1 MQAAST
7 ESVVDGVEP
16 RGTLPVPPRMPSSPS
31 VPSKAPNLLLPPTG
45 VVLLVRTMG
54 ADVPLHPFL
63 RRKFE
68 IVVQSEMPCAC
79 ASSVGASGDGRNL
92 LHTAAY
98 EVLTAGF
105 SSGNSLVEKVQ

>member
-45 VVLLVRTMG
+45 VVFLVRTIG
-54 ADVPLHPFL
+54 ADAPLRPFL
-63 RRKFE
+63 RRGFDG
-68 IVVQSEMPCAC
+68 VVQSEMPCARAC
-79 ASSVGASGDGRNL
+79 SVGAVRRWAQAFAHRSIRGAHRRVL
-92 LHTAAY
+92 L
-98 EVLTAGF
+98 LKLLG
-105 SSGNSLVEKVQ
+105 